1 MGDQVGSL
9 QHLQV
14 KHQLLLE
21 LLMLLLM
28 AFGKGVWTASPA
40 SGATAAAATNT
51 LAVVPAGIIL
61 GAGGQVQLMR
71 LLQE

>member
-21 LLMLLLM
+21 LLMLLPM
-28 AFGKGVWTASPA
+28 EFGKGVWIASPA

>member
-1 MGDQVGSL
+1 
-9 QHLQV
+9 
-14 KHQLLLE
+14 
-21 LLMLLLM
+21 MLLPM
-28 AFGKGVWTASPA
+28 EFGKGVWTASPA